1 MQTVTDFLDEW
12 ATAERTG
19 DADELDRL
27 LTEDFVGVGP
37 FGFQLPKPAW
47 LARHAPGELHY
58 DTFDLDEVQVRQHG
72 DAAVVVAKQTGK
84 GDYQGN
90 PVPEAARASLVLVP
104 ADDRWRLVG
113 LHLSFIAGTPG
124 APPLP
129 AAAAGRT
136 EEGARR

>member
-12 ATAERTG
+12 STAERTG
-19 DADELDRL
+19 DAGALDRL
-27 LTEDFVGVGP
+27 LTDDFVGVGP

-58 DTFDLDEVQVRQHG
+58 DTFDLDEVQVRRHG
-72 DAAVVVAKQTGK
+72 DTAIVIARQTGK

-90 PVPEAARASLVLVP
+90 PVPEAVRASLVLVP
-104 ADDRWRLVG
+104 EDDAWRLAG
-113 LHLSFIAGTPG
+113 LHLSFIAGTAG

-136 EEGARR
+136 EEGDEP

>member
-1 MQTVTDFLDEW
+1 MQTVTSFLDEW
-12 ATAERTG
+12 TAAERSG
-19 DADELDRL
+19 DAGELDRL
-27 LTEDFVGVGP
+27 LTDDFVGVGP

-58 DTFDLDEVQVRQHG
+58 DTFVLDEVDVRRHG
-72 DAAVVVAKQTGK
+72 DTAVVVARQTGK

-90 PVPEAARASLVLVP
+90 PVPEAARASLLLVP
-104 ADDRWRLVG
+104 DDDRWRLAG

-129 AAAAGRT
+129 GAAAGRAQ
-136 EEGARR
+136 EGGER